1 MCCIHSVINPVCMR
15 SEWFSFLNQVVLYFV
30 GKDWVRPPDCVCRE
44 EASSRDGH
52 QGEEPLERP
61 IFGTPPW
68 FQAAPAGHHGWG
80 TPPTHRH
87 ELQRVCWIPDC
98 TSQQGTDGL
107 SGAELHYRAY
117 LKSIMSQLTLG
128 GYIDMDRHLYP
139 RSMLSCK
146 IVFSSW
152 CWLILMNSYDRTS

>member
-15 SEWFSFLNQVVLYFV
+15 SEWFSFLNQVVLDVV
-30 GKDWVRPPDCVCRE
+30 GKDWVRSSDCVCRE

-61 IFGTPPW
+61 IFGAPPW
-68 FQAAPAGHHGWG
+68 FQAAPAGHHGRG

-107 SGAELHYRAY
+107 SGAELHYRVSVHGWWLECSYA
-117 LKSIMSQLTLG
+117 K
-128 GYIDMDRHLYP
+128 IDMDRNLYH
-139 RSMLSCK
+139 RFIKQVNSDKWLWLDF
-146 IVFSSW
+146 FS
-152 CWLILMNSYDRTS
+152 N